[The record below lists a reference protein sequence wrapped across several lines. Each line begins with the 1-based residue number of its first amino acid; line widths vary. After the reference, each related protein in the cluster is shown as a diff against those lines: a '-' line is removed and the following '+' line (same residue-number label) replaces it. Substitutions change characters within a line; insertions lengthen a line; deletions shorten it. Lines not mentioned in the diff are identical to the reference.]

1 MTKEINISY
10 LKMIWNSTQRLE
22 DRLISERKNV
32 HSIAENAREAY
43 VLAQAAEVSHTEGE
57 ERPLLDG
64 ELIHMGDEH
73 QCIRSGDEGQV
84 LQENW
89 VVFDKSVLNTPWQK
103 FLPIVVAT
111 GKEWIILNS
120 RTKRPLPKAI
130 ADPYNLSCFGPR
142 RY

>member
-10 LKMIWNSTQRLE
+10 LKMIWNDAITFKERLCSQLK
-22 DRLISERKNV
+22 DV
-32 HSIAENAREAY
+32 HSMAEKAREAY

-64 ELIHMGDEH
+64 ELVRMGDEQQH
-73 QCIRSGDEGQV
+73 IRSGDEGQV
-84 LQENW
+84 LNGNW
-89 VVFDKSVLNTPWQK
+89 AFFDKSAFGNPWQK
-103 FLPIVVAT
+103 FLPIVVPT
-111 GKEWIILNS
+111 GKEWITLNS
-120 RTKRPLPKAI
+120 RTRRPLPKAI

>member
-10 LKMIWNSTQRLE
+10 LKMIWNNALTFK
-22 DRLISERKNV
+22 DRLYSELQNA
-32 HSIAENAREAY
+32 HSMAENAREAY

>member
-1 MTKEINISY
+1 MNNEINISY

-22 DRLISERKNV
+22 DRLVSELKNV

-64 ELIHMGDEH
+64 ELVRMGDEQQH
-73 QCIRSGDEGQV
+73 IRADDDGHV
-84 LQENW
+84 LNGNW
-89 VVFDKSVLNTPWQK
+89 AFFDKSAFGNPWQK
-103 FLPIVVAT
+103 FLPIVVST
-111 GKEWIILNS
+111 GKEWITLNS

>member
-10 LKMIWNSTQRLE
+10 LKMIWNNALTFK
-22 DRLISERKNV
+22 DRLYSELQNA
-32 HSIAENAREAY
+32 HSMAENAREAY

-73 QCIRSGDEGQV
+73 QCIRAGDEGQV

-89 VVFDKSVLNTPWQK
+89 VVFDKSAFGKPWQK
-103 FLPIVVAT
+103 FLPIVVPT